1 MNKLSMAV
9 HEIKEIHRYGGM
21 KMNKLFL
28 FTVVVCVVVI
38 VLYIIYEKRRINK
51 IMQHIEEMLDA
62 AMDGRCTELTY
73 DETRLSR
80 LESRFMQYLIA
91 NELAVK
97 KLTDEKD
104 KINMLISDISHQT
117 KTPIANLLLYSELLS
132 EEQLPAEADESVVKI
147 HAQAEKLSFLIS
159 SLVKL
164 SRLETGIVKVNPS
177 ARALNELLIEIYE
190 QYKPAADK
198 KGLKLIVH
206 ESDEWAVFD
215 AKWTLEAVGNIVDNA
230 IKYTERGTVDVAVT
244 AYESFICIKVSDSGI
259 GIKESETAQVFGRFY
274 CSQDA
279 NDEKGVGIGLFLA
292 RQIVQSQGGYIKLKS
307 LEGQGSEF
315 SIYLPALPPN
325 LSKP

>member
-1 MNKLSMAV
+1 
-9 HEIKEIHRYGGM
+9 
-21 KMNKLFL
+21 MNKLFL
-28 FTVVVCVVVI
+28 FIAAICVVAAAAYI
-38 VLYIIYEKRRINK
+38 LYERIRINK
-51 IMQHIEEMLDA
+51 IMQRIEKMLDA
-62 AMDGRCTELTY
+62 ALNGHATELTY

-80 LESRFMQYLIA
+80 LESRFMQYLVA

-97 KLTDEKD
+97 KLTEEKD
-104 KINMLISDISHQT
+104 KINTLISDISHQT

-132 EEQLPAEADESVVKI
+132 EEKLPKEADESVAKL

-190 QYKPAADK
+190 QYKPAAEK

-230 IKYTERGTVDVAVT
+230 IKYTERGTVDIAVT

-274 CSQDA
+274 RSQDA

-292 RQIVQSQGGYIKLKS
+292 RQIIQSQGGYIKLKS
-307 LEGQGSEF
+307 REGQGSEF
-315 SIYLPALPPN
+315 FVYLPALPPISCGGQN
-325 LSKP
+325 Y